1 MPGENVR
8 HEGCGEGQ
16 EEHGN
21 HGDEGGNGSAQTA
34 TAGKEAG
41 EEGED
46 LEEQGD
52 EEEDPAEAPQVV
64 HLLGGAVVGAA
75 DVARHA
81 VGIAVPGGA
90 EGRRGVG
97 AAAVLVALAAHVEVG
112 PLGDIAGAVDA
123 RGVGAQEVGVVERRG
138 RGHARE
144 DDEEEQDQG
153 AGHQDEAC
161 DAEGGVLRVAC

>member
-1 MPGENVR
+1 MPGNVR
-8 HEGCGEGQ
+8 HERGGEGQ
-16 EEHGN
+16 EEHGDR
-21 HGDEGGNGSAQTA
+21 GDEGGDGGAQTA

-64 HLLGGAVVGAA
+64 LALGGAGVGAA
-75 DVARHA
+75 DVARDA
-81 VGIAVPGGA
+81 VGAVVPGGA

-97 AAAVLVALAAHVEVG
+97 AAAVLVALAAHEEVG

-138 RGHARE
+138 RGQARE

-153 AGHQDEAC
+153 AGQQDEAC
-161 DAEGGVLRVAC
+161 NAEGGVWRGAC